1 MIGET
6 RGAPRRTTCGPWHHY
21 RMLAGRCLVGPG
33 ACCVVSR
40 RGENRRAA
48 AQMLGA
54 LAVAAWTVEQ
64 AGVTVSA
71 FVKARASVAWS
82 VAKSHV
88 ATGKV
93 FVDGACVTAVDH
105 RLAVGQAVE
114 LRLGAQRPRDPERD
128 GVLVY
133 DDAHVVVIDKPSGV
147 NSVPYE
153 ERELGTAMDLVRGAW
168 RRAGKPATTVPLHV
182 VHRIDRGTSGLL
194 MFAKTKK
201 AELGLAAQLRAHT
214 MERSYVCVAH
224 GEVGS
229 ARIESLLARDRG
241 DGLRGSTTRGG
252 AGLGAGGGARQARGD
267 PRRGR
272 RVAAPRDGVP
282 GPARDR
288 QDPPDPDPPVGG
300 RPSAGRRAGLH
311 PRLHR
316 AGADLGAADAA
327 RGDARLRAPG
337 DRRAGPAGVGAAAG
351 LHRRGRPAEALA
363 HTNDLGWPV
372 ASITDIQRSS
382 AGLTCLRLRAASG
395 IGTWTNRACQR
406 AIHISVLA
414 D

>member
-1 MIGET
+1 
-6 RGAPRRTTCGPWHHY
+6 
-21 RMLAGRCLVGPG
+21 
-33 ACCVVSR
+33 
-40 RGENRRAA
+40 
-48 AQMLGA
+48 MLGA

-241 DGLRGSTTRGG
+241 DGLRGSTTRVEQGKRAVTHVE
-252 AGLGAGGGARQARGD
+252 AGESLHHATVCRVRLETGKTHQIRIHLSEAGHPLVGEQVYIRDYTGPVLTSARLMLHAATLGFEHPVTGARVQLAS
-267 PRRGR
+267 
-272 RVAAPRDGVP
+272 AL
-282 GPARDR
+282 
-288 QDPPDPDPPVGG
+288 PPDFTAVVD
-300 RPSAGRRAGLH
+300 
-311 PRLHR
+311 RLKR
-316 AGADLGAADAA
+316 
-327 RGDARLRAPG
+327 
-337 DRRAGPAGVGAAAG
+337 
-351 LHRRGRPAEALA
+351 
-363 HTNDLGWPV
+363 
-372 ASITDIQRSS
+372 
-382 AGLTCLRLRAASG
+382 
-395 IGTWTNRACQR
+395 
-406 AIHISVLA
+406 
-414 D
+414 